1 MSVSGVIIFRIKAYI
16 EKKVFGQGAADEL
29 KRYNRY
35 RKFSKRSRYRLFPF
49 CLSNPFWYGML
60 ILLCL
65 LVIGGLQA
73 ALTHREE
80 GILGKQGKEKIKEEE
95 KPQEEK
101 WEIVVNNPNIRVLL
115 MTDGYVNIVHP
126 GVEVCAGGGMVIAFG
141 EERQET
147 EPGQAVA
154 FAPDDPRFQ
163 SGNIRISARDG
174 GEITLNSIKRNCG
187 TPSYAGTLEL
197 RTTAEGIAVIN
208 ELPLETYL
216 CKVVP
221 SEMPSSYELEAL
233 KAQAVCA
240 RSYAYQQMRNFGYP
254 EYEAHVNDSTDYQV
268 YGNSKEQESA
278 SRAVMETQGQ
288 VVRYQGQIVTTYYY
302 STSCGRTAGLE
313 AWGTEIND
321 GNQYLKSVEVK
332 DESGDYEAG
341 LPWYRWEARIEA
353 GTLSGLISRNTGT
366 DIGTLQNIEIT
377 KSGEG
382 GIALQICAAGDG
394 GTVTVDT
401 ENKIR
406 RALGGS
412 GYEIVRQ
419 DGKTIESSALL
430 PSAFFTI
437 CREGDTFVISGG
449 GFGHGIGMS
458 QNGANEMAKKGKS
471 YIDILTLF
479 YQDVEI
485 KAGDS

>member
-1 MSVSGVIIFRIKAYI
+1 
-16 EKKVFGQGAADEL
+16 
-29 KRYNRY
+29 
-35 RKFSKRSRYRLFPF
+35 
-49 CLSNPFWYGML
+49 ML

-65 LVIGGLQA
+65 LVIGGLQE
-73 ALTHREE
+73 ALTHRED
-80 GILGKQGKEKIKEEE
+80 GMLGKREKEDKEEQE

-126 GVEVCAGGGMVIAFG
+126 SVEVSAAGGMVIAFG
-141 EERQET
+141 EESQET
-147 EPGQAVA
+147 EAGQAVS

-174 GEITLNSIKRNCG
+174 GEITLNSIKRSYG

-197 RTTAEGIAVIN
+197 RTTAEGIVIIN

-240 RSYAYQQMRNFGYP
+240 RSYAYQQMAGFGYP

-268 YGNSKEQESA
+268 YGNSQAQESTN
-278 SRAVMETQGQ
+278 RAVMETQGQ

-302 STSCGRTAGLE
+302 STSCGKTAGLE
-313 AWGTEIND
+313 AWGTQPGE

-332 DESGDYEAG
+332 DENGDYEAG
-341 LPWYRWEARIEA
+341 LPWYRWEARIPA
-353 GTLSGLISRNTGT
+353 DTLSGLISQNTGVN
-366 DIGTLQNIEIT
+366 IGTLENVEVT
-377 KSGEG
+377 KSGDG
-382 GIALQICAAGDG
+382 GIALQICAAGSG

-412 GYEIVRQ
+412 GYEITRQ
-419 DGKTIESSALL
+419 DGTAAASSELL

-437 CREGDTFVISGG
+437 QKEGETFIISGG

-479 YQDVEI
+479 FHDVEI
-485 KAGDS
+485 RSCE

>member
-1 MSVSGVIIFRIKAYI
+1 M
-16 EKKVFGQGAADEL
+16 E
-29 KRYNRY
+29 
-35 RKFSKRSRYRLFPF
+35 
-49 CLSNPFWYGML
+49 
-60 ILLCL
+60 
-65 LVIGGLQA
+65 

-80 GILGKQGKEKIKEEE
+80 GILGKKEKEKKKEEPL
-95 KPQEEK
+95 KEEK
-101 WEIVVNNPNIRVLL
+101 REIVVNNPNIRVLL

-126 GVEVCAGGGMVIAFG
+126 SVSVSAGGGLVIAFG
-141 EERQET
+141 EESQEAAAGET
-147 EPGQAVA
+147 IA

-163 SGNIRISARDG
+163 SGNIRISAKDG
-174 GEITLNSIKRNCG
+174 GEITLNSIKRSCG

-197 RTTAEGIAVIN
+197 RTTAEGIVIIN

-221 SEMPSSYELEAL
+221 SEMPPSYELEAL

-240 RSYAYQQMRNFGYP
+240 RSYAYRQMAGFGYP

-268 YGNSKEQESA
+268 YGNSQAQESTNQ
-278 SRAVMETQGQ
+278 AVMETQGQ
-288 VVRYQGQIVTTYYY
+288 VARYQGQIVTTYYY
-302 STSCGRTAGLE
+302 STSCGKTAGLE
-313 AWGTEIND
+313 AWGTQPDE
-321 GNQYLKSVEVK
+321 GNQYLQSVEVR
-332 DESGDYEAG
+332 DENGDYEAE
-341 LPWYRWEARIEA
+341 LPWYRWEAKIPA
-353 GTLSGLISRNTGT
+353 GTLSNLISQNTGVN
-366 DIGTLQNIEIT
+366 IGALQNVEIT
-377 KSGEG
+377 KTGAG
-382 GIALQICAAGDG
+382 GVALQICARGDI

-412 GYEIVRQ
+412 GYEIVKQ
-419 DGKTIESSALL
+419 DGAIAASSSLL

-437 CREGDTFVISGG
+437 QREGDTFVISGG

-458 QNGANEMAKKGKS
+458 QNGANEMAKKGKN

-479 YQDVEI
+479 FHDVEI

>member
-1 MSVSGVIIFRIKAYI
+1 
-16 EKKVFGQGAADEL
+16 
-29 KRYNRY
+29 
-35 RKFSKRSRYRLFPF
+35 
-49 CLSNPFWYGML
+49 ML

-65 LVIGGLQA
+65 FVIGGLQA

-80 GILGKQGKEKIKEEE
+80 GIQEKKRKVEKEEE
-95 KPQEEK
+95 TPKEEK
-101 WEIVVNNPNIRVLL
+101 WEIVVDNPNIRVLL

-126 GVEVCAGGGMVIAFG
+126 SVSVSADGGLSLACG
-141 EERQET
+141 EECQET
-147 EPGQAVA
+147 AEGETVE

-163 SGNIRISARDG
+163 SGIIRISAKDG
-174 GEITLNSIKRNCG
+174 GEITLNSIKRGYG

-197 RTTAEGIAVIN
+197 RTTAEGIVIIN

-221 SEMPSSYELEAL
+221 SEMPASYELEAL

-240 RSYAYQQMRNFGYP
+240 RSYAYRQMQDYGYP

-268 YGNSKEQESA
+268 YGNSKAQEA
-278 SRAVMETQGQ
+278 TNQAVMETQGQ

-302 STSCGRTAGLE
+302 STSCGKTAGLE
-313 AWGTEIND
+313 AWGTESGE
-321 GNQYLKSVEVK
+321 GNQYLQSVEVK
-332 DESGDYEAG
+332 DGDGDYEAG
-341 LPWYRWEARIEA
+341 LPWYRWEARIPA
-353 GTLSGLISRNTGT
+353 ADLSKLVSQNTGT
-366 DIGTLQNIEIT
+366 NIGNLKSIEVT
-377 KSGEG
+377 KSGAG
-382 GIALQICAAGDG
+382 GVALQICAVGDG

-406 RALGGS
+406 RALGGGS
-412 GYEIVRQ
+412 YEIVKQ
-419 DGKTIESSALL
+419 DGTAVGSSALL

-437 CREGDTFVISGG
+437 RKEGDTFVISGG

-458 QNGANEMAKKGKS
+458 QNGANEMAKKGKN